1 MAIHYREWREGDDLA
16 LLEVWGGPETVQAGQ
31 FRGAL
36 TVSSA
41 GTDGTPWRRCIVAE
55 DVLDGVGIPVAAGV
69 VYEASLHPE
78 RLWTYIEV
86 ARDHRRSGIGATLLT
101 MLRREA
107 GQAPSGVTRLRAK
120 VQPGTP
126 GSAFAEA
133 FGLSPIQRS
142 RLVVVEPGALKLP
155 VFPAKDGGGHPAN
168 DENAGS
174 DVVMDLA
181 TGSVELTDV
190 VGRYYTSIH
199 GWDSPGVLSPGQ
211 VQKLFLDDLT
221 GAHGA
226 IVLRAEPQSAFGAG
240 VAPSRKGRIRAFAVS
255 YAEAAQDPLA
265 ASAHGS
271 AQGGS
276 AHDVSAQASPAQATD
291 VFVGH
296 EPALDA
302 ADAAEAVRDML
313 SLIAYQHPVI
323 LELDDSMTALR
334 AAVEPL
340 LESGKARV
348 QGAETLVVSDPA

>member
-1 MAIHYREWREGDDLA
+1 VAIEYREWREGDDLS
-16 LLEVWGGPETVQAGQ
+16 LLEIWGGPETHQAGQ

-36 TVSSA
+36 AVSA
-41 GTDGTPWRRCIVAE
+41 DGGGTPWRRCIVAE
-55 DVLDGVGIPVAAGV
+55 DVIDGVGIAVAAGV

-101 MLRREA
+101 MLRRETE
-107 GQAPSGVTRLRAK
+107 QSPSGVSKLRAK
-120 VQPGTP
+120 VEPGTP
-126 GSAFAEA
+126 GAAFAEH

-142 RLVVVEPGALKLP
+142 RLVVVEPGALRLP
-155 VFPAKDGGGHPAN
+155 VFPAKDAAGGPAN

-181 TGSVELTDV
+181 TGSVELTDI
-190 VGRYYTSIH
+190 VGRYYSAIH
-199 GWDSPGVLSPGQ
+199 DWDSPGVLSAGQ

-226 IVLRAEPQSAFGAG
+226 IVLRAQPESAFGAG
-240 VAPSRKGRIRAFAVS
+240 VAPSKKGRIRAFAVS
-255 YAEAAQDPLA
+255 YAAPADPDAAPGQD
-265 ASAHGS
+265 SAGQD
-271 AQGGS
+271 A
-276 AHDVSAQASPAQATD
+276 PTD

-296 EPALDA
+296 EPALA
-302 ADAAEAVRDML
+302 ADDAAEAVRDIL
-313 SLIAYQHPVI
+313 ALIAYQHPVM

-340 LESGKARV
+340 LDSGKARLA
-348 QGAETLVVSDPA
+348 GPETLVVSD

>member
-1 MAIHYREWREGDDLA
+1 MAIEYREWREGDDLA
-16 LLEVWGGPETVQAGQ
+16 LLEIWGDPETHQARQ

-36 TVSSA
+36 APSTD
-41 GTDGTPWRRCIVAE
+41 GTGGTPWRRCIVAE
-55 DVLDGVGIPVAAGV
+55 DVVDGVGIPVAAGV

-107 GQAPSGVTRLRAK
+107 EQSPSGVSALRAK
-120 VQPGTP
+120 VEP
-126 GSAFAEA
+126 GSAGAAFAEH
-133 FGLSPIQRS
+133 FGLAPIQRS
-142 RLVVVEPGALKLP
+142 RLVVVEPGALRLP
-155 VFPAKDGGGHPAN
+155 VFPATNHGGGPAN

-199 GWDSPGVLSPGQ
+199 DWDSPGVLSVGQ
-211 VQKLFLDDLT
+211 VQRLFLDELT

-226 IVLRAEPQSAFGAG
+226 IVLRARPESAFGSG
-240 VAPSRKGRIRAFAVS
+240 VAPSKKGRIRAFAVS
-255 YAEAAQDPLA
+255 YAAPADPDAAPGQEAAGPET
-265 ASAHGS
+265 
-271 AQGGS
+271 
-276 AHDVSAQASPAQATD
+276 PTD

-296 EPALDA
+296 EPALA
-302 ADAAEAVRDML
+302 ADDAAEAVRDML
-313 SLIAYQHPVI
+313 ALIAYQHPVM

-340 LESGKARV
+340 LESGKARLA
-348 QGAETLVVSDPA
+348 GPETLVVSD

>member
-1 MAIHYREWREGDDLA
+1 MAIEYREWREGDDLA
-16 LLEVWGGPETVQAGQ
+16 LLEIWGGPETHQAGQ

-36 TVSSA
+36 TISS
-41 GTDGTPWRRCIVAE
+41 DGSGMPWRRCIVAE
-55 DVLDGVGIPVAAGV
+55 DVIDGVGIPVAAGV

-107 GQAPSGVTRLRAK
+107 EQSPSGVSKLRAK
-120 VQPGTP
+120 VEPGTP
-126 GSAFAEA
+126 GAAFAEH
-133 FGLSPIQRS
+133 FGLTPIQRS
-142 RLVVVEPGALKLP
+142 RLVVVEPGALRLP
-155 VFPAKDGGGHPAN
+155 VFPAKDDAGPAN

-190 VGRYYTSIH
+190 VGRYYTAIH
-199 GWDSPGVLSPGQ
+199 DWDSPGVLSVGQ

-226 IVLRAEPQSAFGAG
+226 IVLRAQPESAFGAG
-240 VAPSRKGRIRAFAVS
+240 VAPSKKGRIRAFAVS
-255 YAEAAQDPLA
+255 YAAPSDPDAAPGA
-265 ASAHGS
+265 ESAG
-271 AQGGS
+271 QG
-276 AHDVSAQASPAQATD
+276 APTD

-296 EPALDA
+296 EPALA
-302 ADAAEAVRDML
+302 REDAAEAVRDML
-313 SLIAYQHPVI
+313 SLIAYQHPVM

-340 LESGKARV
+340 LESGKARLA
-348 QGAETLVVSDPA
+348 GPETWVVSD